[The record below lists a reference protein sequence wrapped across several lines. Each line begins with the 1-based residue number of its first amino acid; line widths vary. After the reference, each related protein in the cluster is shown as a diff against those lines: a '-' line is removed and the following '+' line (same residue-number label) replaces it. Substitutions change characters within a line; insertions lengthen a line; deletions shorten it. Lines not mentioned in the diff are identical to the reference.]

1 MSSLAP
7 DLLQALLA
15 TLLDAA
21 PVALVVGVFQ
31 AFVLR
36 RRPPHLPRVLIGA
49 AYVVLGLAL
58 FRLGLA
64 WSLLP
69 IGTDLSERLTAPG
82 LAASPEG
89 EVAWSRFLW
98 LYLFAATLGF
108 ATTMVEPALTAIAN
122 RVGDLTG
129 GTIRPLALRLVVAAG
144 VSLGLLLGTWRIVA
158 GLPLPWAVAGLVGL
172 IAALV
177 ALAPRRIVPLAFD
190 CGGFA
195 TSVVTVPMVAAFAVG
210 VATAVPGRDPLTDGF
225 GVILFA
231 LLSPVAS
238 VLTYAVALDR
248 GGQGHGPGGPDAVQ
262 ASAGARRR

>member
-1 MSSLAP
+1 MPAFAH
-7 DLLQALLA
+7 DLLHALLA

-31 AFVLR
+31 AFVLC
-36 RRPPHLPRVLIGA
+36 RRPPQLPRVLIGV

-58 FRLGLA
+58 FRLGLE

-69 IGTDLSERLTAPG
+69 IGADLSERLTAPS
-82 LAASPEG
+82 LAASPDG
-89 EVAWSRFLW
+89 EVVWHRFLW
-98 LYLFAATLGF
+98 LYLFAASLGF
-108 ATTMVEPALTAIAN
+108 ATTMVEPALTAIAD
-122 RVGDLTG
+122 RVGTLTG
-129 GTIRPLALRLVVAAG
+129 GTLRPLALRLAVAAG
-144 VSLGLLLGTWRIVA
+144 VSLGLLLGTLRIVA

-177 ALAPRRIVPLAFD
+177 AIAPRQVVPLAFD

-210 VATAVPGRDPLTDGF
+210 VATVIPGRDPLTDGF

-238 VLTYAVALDR
+238 VLAYAAALERGPRDR
-248 GGQGHGPGGPDAVQ
+248 GPGGTDAVQ
-262 ASAGARRR
+262 ATTRSG

>member
-1 MSSLAP
+1 MPAFAL
-7 DLLQALLA
+7 DLFHALLA

-36 RRPPHLPRVLIGA
+36 RRPPQLPRVLVGV

-58 FRLGLA
+58 FRLGLE

-69 IGTDLSERLTAPG
+69 IGADLSARLTESG
-82 LAASPEG
+82 LAASPSG
-89 EVAWSRFLW
+89 EAGWRSFLW
-98 LYLFAATLGF
+98 LYLFAASLGF
-108 ATTMVEPALTAIAN
+108 ATTMVEPALTAIAD
-122 RVGDLTG
+122 RVGALTG
-129 GTIRPLALRLVVAAG
+129 GTFRPLALRLVVAAG
-144 VSLGLLLGTWRIVA
+144 VSLGLLLGTLRIVT
-158 GLPLPWAVAGLVGL
+158 GLPLPWVVTGLVGL
-172 IAALV
+172 IALLV
-177 ALAPRRIVPLAFD
+177 ALAPRQIVPLAFD

-210 VATAVPGRDPLTDGF
+210 IATAIPGRDPLTDGF

-238 VLTYAVALDR
+238 VLAFAAALER
-248 GGQGHGPGGPDAVQ
+248 GRRGPGPGGTDAVQ
-262 ASAGARRR
+262 IATRSGRG